1 MLIATIH
8 IFLFQESPS
17 PPTPTPQPVSSQTV
31 ISTLNST
38 TVSSKHEPSQ
48 VPPTSILKPGSG
60 PSIHQ
65 SQSQQMQPSQNS
77 SQSNHSQQNQNSQNQ
92 IQHNQNQHQHSQNQH
107 QHNQI
112 QHQHSQNQLQHAR
125 EQMQHNHSQNQQQL
139 SQNQQPSP
147 ADTNNIAMPPAPPER
162 GSSFAV
168 MSMRVKESKRVSFND
183 AGQQQMQQHAQT
195 QQQQQPPN
203 TLALDESIR
212 EDPNV
217 SYIYTV

>member
-1 MLIATIH
+1 M
-8 IFLFQESPS
+8 
-17 PPTPTPQPVSSQTV
+17 
-31 ISTLNST
+31 
-38 TVSSKHEPSQ
+38 
-48 VPPTSILKPGSG
+48 
-60 PSIHQ
+60 
-65 SQSQQMQPSQNS
+65 
-77 SQSNHSQQNQNSQNQ
+77 
-92 IQHNQNQHQHSQNQH
+92 QHNQNQHQHSQNH

-112 QHQHSQNQLQHAR
+112 QHQHSQNQLQHTR
-125 EQMQHNHSQNQQQL
+125 DQMQHNHSQNQQQL

-147 ADTNNIAMPPAPPER
+147 ADTNNAMPPAPPER

-183 AGQQQMQQHAQT
+183 AGQQQMQQHAQN

-217 SYIYTV
+217 SYIHTRYSTTYIFAGK